1 VQEIDCSVSTKEEDL
16 ESGVEVVVSGDTRNI
31 VSNTYFVT
39 LTLHDSPDLENVGH
53 IWKISDFKLAENRK
67 MLL

>member
-1 VQEIDCSVSTKEEDL
+1 MIIA
-16 ESGVEVVVSGDTRNI
+16 GDPKNI

-39 LTLHDSPDLENVGH
+39 FTLHDNPDLENVGH